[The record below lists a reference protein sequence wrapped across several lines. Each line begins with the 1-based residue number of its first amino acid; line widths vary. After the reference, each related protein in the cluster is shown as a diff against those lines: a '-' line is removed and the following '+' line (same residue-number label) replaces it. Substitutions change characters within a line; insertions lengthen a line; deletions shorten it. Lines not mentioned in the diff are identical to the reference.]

1 MQRAPRCVLW
11 VPASKTRSFITCAQR
26 SLASPASEPLSS
38 PPSPAIHLRNYQE
51 ECIQSVLSYLNKGHK
66 RLGISLATG
75 SGKTVIFT
83 QLIDRIKPSQPSATQ
98 TLIIAHRRE
107 LVEQAA
113 KHCSNA
119 YPTKL
124 VEIEMGNLQASGS
137 ADITVASVKSLNSG
151 HRISKFDPARF
162 KLVIVDEAH
171 HIVASS
177 YMDTLRHFGLVKSR
191 DAAYSPTDML
201 QHSGPATSSGTA
213 YPPAL
218 IGVSATLSRFDGIRL
233 SDAID
238 HIVYHKDYI
247 DMIQDNWLSNVI
259 FTTVQSKADIS
270 RVKKGPSGDFQTGDL
285 STAVNNAE
293 TNEITVRSWLSKAAD
308 RKSTL
313 VFCVDL
319 AHLTALTAAFR
330 SHNVDARFVT
340 GDTSKQIRGER
351 LDAFR
356 NRQYPV
362 LLNCGVFT
370 EGTDIPNIDCVLLA
384 RPTRSRNLLVQM
396 IGRGMRLHPEKT
408 NCHVIDMVASL
419 NVGIVSTP
427 TLFGLDPAETV
438 NEADVDQ
445 MRSLQERKELEG
457 LREQEV
463 EAAET
468 VKPRRLPAQEL
479 PQNITF
485 TDYGSVYD
493 LIDDASAD
501 RHIRGMSALA
511 WVLVGENRYIL
522 SSQNGEY
529 LTIETPPASAG
540 PGELVRVWYT
550 QKVPEESYHV
560 GNSPF
565 MRPRQVARSL
575 TFSDAVHAADTFATS
590 RFPWRY
596 VQHTQRW
603 RKMPATEGQL
613 MFLNKFRDMDDQLNA
628 DRISKGKAGDMIT
641 KLKHGAK
648 GWFSRLEASK
658 RKKSRIQNGVQEAA
672 SRRRREQVKV
682 GPLTS

>member
-1 MQRAPRCVLW
+1 MRRASRCIFRSR
-11 VPASKTRSFITCAQR
+11 ASKVRRFITCTQR
-26 SLASPASEPLSS
+26 SFASPASDPVSS
-38 PPSPAIHLRNYQE
+38 PPSPATRLRNYQE

-83 QLIDRIKPSQPSATQ
+83 QLIDRIKPSQPGATQ
-98 TLIIAHRRE
+98 TLILAHRRE

-119 YPTKL
+119 YPTKSI
-124 VEIEMGNLQASGS
+124 EIEMGNLQASGG

-151 HRISKFDPARF
+151 HRISKFVPARF

-177 YMDTLRHFGLVKSR
+177 YMSTLQHFGLTKSR
-191 DAAYSPTDML
+191 GLT
-201 QHSGPATSSGTA
+201 HSFQDSGRAGSQETA
-213 YPPAL
+213 CSPAL
-218 IGVSATLSRFDGIRL
+218 IGVSATLSRSDGVRL
-233 SDAID
+233 SDALD

-247 DMIQDNWLSNVI
+247 DMIHDNWLSSVI
-259 FTTVQSKADIS
+259 FTTIQSNVDIS

-285 STAVNNAE
+285 SRAVNNAE
-293 TNEITVRSWLSKAAD
+293 TNEITVRSWLSKAAN

-340 GDTSKQIRGER
+340 GVTPKQVRGER

-370 EGTDIPNIDCVLLA
+370 EGTDIPNVDCVLLA

-419 NVGIVSTP
+419 SVGIVSTP
-427 TLFGLDPAETV
+427 TLFGLDPAEVV
-438 NEADVDQ
+438 NEADADQ
-445 MRSLQERKELEG
+445 MRSLQERKELEN

-468 VKPRRLPAQEL
+468 VEYRHLPAQEL
-479 PQNITF
+479 SRSITF
-485 TDYGSVYD
+485 TDYASVYD
-493 LIDDASAD
+493 LIDDTSAD

-511 WVLVGENRYIL
+511 WVLVDENRYVL

-529 LTIETPPASAG
+529 LTIETPAASAG
-540 PGELVRVWYT
+540 PGELVRIWYT
-550 QKVPEESYHV
+550 QKVPEESYRA

-565 MRPRQVARSL
+565 MRPRQVAQSE

-590 RFPWRY
+590 RFPWHS

-613 MFLNKFRDMDDQLNA
+613 MFLNRFRDMDDQLTA
-628 DRISKGKAGDMIT
+628 DQVSKGKAGDMIT

-648 GWFSRLEASK
+648 GWFSRLEAGK
-658 RKKSRIQNGVQEAA
+658 RKKSRILDGLREAA
-672 SRRRREQVKV
+672 SQRKREQVKV